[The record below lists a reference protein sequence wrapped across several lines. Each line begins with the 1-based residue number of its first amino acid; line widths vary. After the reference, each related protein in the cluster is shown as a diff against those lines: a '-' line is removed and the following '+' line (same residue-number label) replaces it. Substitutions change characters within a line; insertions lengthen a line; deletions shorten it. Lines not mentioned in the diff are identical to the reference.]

1 MTFRAMLPICFG
13 IILLT
18 TLCVYSNPIDPPCR
32 KLDLPN
38 GHFSYRRQRS
48 NAPYVNFTCKHGFQL
63 LGANVALC
71 IKGEW
76 TNPEPKCIAAGCIT
90 PSVDPPLSIL
100 TFHGGALLQFV
111 CDVGFRRKGHETVYC
126 NGSHWNEE
134 PPSCEVH
141 QSHGCNFEDGLC
153 GWSRDLTG
161 NITWIRHRGK
171 SPTPNTGPSVDHT
184 TNQTFGYY
192 LYIESSVPE
201 PSGKVARILSPLYF
215 EHDLDGLCLE
225 FFYHM
230 YGDDDLGS
238 LEVFLL
244 PVNVTFEELNAS
256 QRVFLE
262 KGNKGN
268 RWIRAEVTLSD
279 QTEPFQIVLQAT
291 LSQSV
296 ASDIAV
302 DDLLFVNCSQ
312 TTVSTVFTTQ
322 YEVSSDRL
330 ADSTSTWAA
339 TTVKDLVLVVTEGQ
353 DATLEDSPATGAE
366 NDSTAPFTS
375 EPTATSFR
383 SNTSITSGVTKISS
397 YEFSDSSL
405 TTDSS
410 NSLQELDA
418 HILFT
423 IIFSVVSVLCVGV
436 VLLGVSVWR
445 WAKYKG
451 SKENVLKIM
460 NFDRV
465 RLQNKT
471 EIEAHK

>member
-1 MTFRAMLPICFG
+1 MVPICFG
-13 IILLT
+13 IILLA

-48 NAPYVNFTCKHGFQL
+48 NAPYVNFTCKPGFQL

-100 TFHGGALLQFV
+100 TFYGGALLQFV
-111 CDVGFRRKGHETVYC
+111 CDVGFRRKGHEAVYC

-134 PPSCEVH
+134 PPSCEVN
-141 QSHGCNFEDGLC
+141 QSHGCDFEDGLC

-171 SPTPNTGPSVDHT
+171 TPTLNTGPSVDHT

-215 EHDLDGLCLE
+215 EHELDGLCLE

-238 LEVFLL
+238 LEVVVLL
-244 PVNVTFEELNAS
+244 PVNVTFEELNSS
-256 QRVFLE
+256 QKVFLE

-268 RWIRAEVTLSD
+268 RWIRAEVAISD

-291 LSQSV
+291 LSPSV

-302 DDLLFVNCSQ
+302 DDLLFVNCSE
-312 TTVSTVFTTQ
+312 TTVSTLFTTQ
-322 YEVSSDRL
+322 YEVSSDGL

-339 TTVKDLVLVVTEGQ
+339 TTVKGLVLVVTESQ
-353 DATLEDSPATGAE
+353 DTTLKDSPATGAE

-375 EPTATSFR
+375 EPSG
-383 SNTSITSGVTKISS
+383 TSGVTKISS

-405 TTDSS
+405 TTETSDSK
-410 NSLQELDA
+410 QELDA

-423 IIFSVVSVLCVGV
+423 IIFSVVSVLCLGGM
-436 VLLGVSVWR
+436 LIGVSVWR
-445 WAKYKG
+445 WAKNKDR
-451 SKENVLKIM
+451 KENVLKIIK
-460 NFDRV
+460 FDRV